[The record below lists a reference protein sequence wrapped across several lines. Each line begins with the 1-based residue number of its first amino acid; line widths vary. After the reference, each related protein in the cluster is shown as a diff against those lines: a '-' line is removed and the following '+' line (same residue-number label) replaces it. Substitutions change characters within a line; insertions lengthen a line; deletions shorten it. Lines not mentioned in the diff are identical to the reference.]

1 MTSGVS
7 HRSVLG
13 PILFNIFM
21 SDIDSGVECTFSKF
35 ANDAK
40 LWGAVGTPG
49 RWDTVQG
56 DLDRL
61 EEWAQ
66 ENLTRFNK
74 WKCKILHL
82 GRGNPHYQYK
92 MRD

>member
-1 MTSGVS
+1 MTGW
-7 HRSVLG
+7 RSVLSG
-13 PILFNIFM
+13 VPQGSVLRLLLFNTFM

-74 WKCKILHL
+74 SKCKVLQL
-82 GRGNPHYQYK
+82 
-92 MRD
+92 D